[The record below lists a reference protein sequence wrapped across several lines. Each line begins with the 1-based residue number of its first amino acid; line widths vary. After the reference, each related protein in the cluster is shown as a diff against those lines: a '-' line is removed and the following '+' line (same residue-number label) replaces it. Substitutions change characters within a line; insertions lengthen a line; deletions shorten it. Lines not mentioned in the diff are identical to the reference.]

1 MCVRRAG
8 VNGKNKRTEQAM
20 RTHAL
25 GLGYML
31 HHHTQRSAIILHT
44 CETRLIVSNHGVLGD
59 LFENR
64 NLEFTCNA
72 NCFDPVNSQGLGVL
86 ANRNNQHVVGDTG
99 AFDNRRTHPDGEP

>member
-1 MCVRRAG
+1 MCVRRVG
-8 VNGKNKRTEQAM
+8 VNAKNKRTEQAM

-59 LFENR
+59 LFENG
-64 NLEFTCNA
+64 NLEFTSNA
-72 NCFDPVNSQGLGVL
+72 SCFDPVNRQVLGVL
-86 ANRNNQHVVGDTG
+86 VNRSNQHVEGGTG
-99 AFDNRRTHPDGEP
+99 AFGNRRTLQDRGP

>member
-1 MCVRRAG
+1 MCVRHAG
-8 VNGKNKRTEQAM
+8 VDGKSKRTEQAM

-44 CETRLIVSNHGVLGD
+44 CETRLIVSNHGVLVD
-59 LFENR
+59 LFENG
-64 NLEFTCNA
+64 NLEFTSNA

-86 ANRNNQHVVGDTG
+86 VNRSNQHVVEGIG
-99 AFDNRRTHPDGEP
+99 AFGNRRTLQDRGP